1 MALAQGLSMDCQQS
15 KESALATRKTIELTT
30 PFSLMSFEWDYVQLS
45 VTEYAPSNQQH
56 PQSTNDIL
64 FQIDVYDATQGFSFT
79 RAWSEFHWLNH
90 KLRQYQSVNK
100 LTLPILSESGRNQ
113 LSKNLFFLKTNAEKV
128 EKYVRKVLAEPFL
141 RCTPELFEFMA
152 GHKDAAAK
160 HYPKA
165 QGTAILPDESHTVK
179 LHQPL
184 PAPGKP
190 GQVPNLVPTANM
202 GGTLGTTKSKDGG
215 ALRISVAA
223 TGLGAH
229 KTLGTTAGPTT
240 TFAKP
245 DVVLPHISSKATSAS
260 LENFDLMRVIGRGCM
275 GKVFLARDKS
285 TQQLV
290 AIKSISKEKVFRQD
304 EIAHIQGERD
314 ILANIADTN
323 HPFLMKLR
331 YSFQNEGQLF
341 LVLDYLPGGDIAT
354 QLARHYKFTE
364 DRCRFYAAEIILGL
378 EQLHRMGIVYR
389 DLKPENMLLDRH
401 GHILLTD
408 FGLSKQLP
416 VDRLDAQ
423 GRPQYRRRT
432 KTFCGTAEYLAP
444 EMLRGDYYDQGIDF
458 WSLGTCLYEMLT
470 GMTPFWAENH
480 TKMYQRVLFDRLQLP
495 PTVSWEARSLISG
508 LLAKDPHKRLGS
520 NNEFGIE
527 KIKAHPFFA
536 SINWDDII
544 QRRAPVPYAPPVAYD
559 GDVSNF
565 EDVFLKMPVELGVTN
580 RDYLNAYYKA
590 HGYLSRA
597 NEFTNPFERYDYVSR
612 HLPRAHSQHPAQ
624 SGLSAAAKALTAI
637 PVSPTRS
644 HQHPQ
649 NLFNMVNTCTVEQL
663 QKIQRANAQHAKV
676 YRPA

>member
-1 MALAQGLSMDCQQS
+1 MALAQGHSMDYQQS
-15 KESALATRKTIELTT
+15 KESILATRKTIELTT
-30 PFSLMSFEWDYVQLS
+30 PFSLLSFEWDYVQLS
-45 VTEYAPSNQQH
+45 VTEYAPANQQQ
-56 PQSTNDIL
+56 PQNINDIL

-152 GHKDAAAK
+152 GCKDAAAK
-160 HYPKA
+160 NHAKA
-165 QGTAILPDESHTVK
+165 QSTAVRLDEKHTVK
-179 LHQPL
+179 LYQPL
-184 PAPGKP
+184 PAAGKP
-190 GQVPNLVPTANM
+190 GQVPDLVPTATMVNPVANAK
-202 GGTLGTTKSKDGG
+202 GKDG
-215 ALRISVAA
+215 ALRISVTT
-223 TGLGAH
+223 TGLGA
-229 KTLGTTAGPTT
+229 KTLGVTATPATLT
-240 TFAKP
+240 KP
-245 DVVLPHISSKATSAS
+245 DATLPHISSMATSAS

-275 GKVFLARDKS
+275 GKVFLARDKT

-364 DRCRFYAAEIILGL
+364 DRCRFYAAEILLGL
-378 EQLHRMGIVYR
+378 EQLHQMGIVYR
-389 DLKPENMLLDRH
+389 DLKPENMLLDRQ

-416 VDRLDAQ
+416 VERMDAQ
-423 GRPQYRRRT
+423 GLPQYRRRT

-480 TKMYQRVLFDRLQLP
+480 TKMYQRVLFDRLQFP
-495 PTVSWEARSLISG
+495 PTVSWEARSLIAG
-508 LLAKDPHKRLGS
+508 LLAKDPHKRLGA
-520 NNEFGIE
+520 NNELGIE
-527 KIKAHPFFA
+527 QIKAHPFFA

-590 HGYLSRA
+590 HGYLLRT
-597 NEFTNPFERYDYVSR
+597 NEFNNPFERYDYVSR

-624 SGLSAAAKALTAI
+624 SGLSAAAKALASI

-649 NLFNMVNTCTVEQL
+649 NLFAMVNTSTVEQL

-676 YRPA
+676 YRLA